1 MNTLYIPIEL
11 KEYLSMSLL
20 GYNAKTSQTRG
31 KILLQVFYI
40 LTLRT
45 LWQTVRDH
53 LQYRSIC

>member
-1 MNTLYIPIEL
+1 MNTLYIPIEW

-45 LWQTVRDH
+45 LWQTV
-53 LQYRSIC
+53 